1 MRESALVARILSSL
15 NARPNTVVRKLHGDR
30 YAVAGDPDVY
40 GCIAGRHL
48 CLEVKRPAR
57 KGHPNEGLPTPI
69 QWARLTAWQR
79 AGSLVAVVQV
89 VRSWTR

>member
-15 NARPNTVVRKLHGDR
+15 NARPDTVVRKLHGDR

-40 GCIAGRHL
+40 GCIAGRHV
-48 CLEVKRPAR
+48 CLEVKAR
-57 KGHPNEGLPTPI
+57 GLPSPL

>member
-1 MRESALVARILSSL
+1 MKESALVARILSSL
-15 NARPNTVVRKLHGDR
+15 NARPDTVVRKLHGDR

-40 GCIAGRHL
+40 GCIAGRHV
-48 CLEVKRPAR
+48 CLEVKAP
-57 KGHPNEGLPTPI
+57 GGGLPSPL